1 MRLTSKLRPNIS
13 DLTLFPMLAQVYHA
27 SLLDKDMS
35 DIRLTGSGYVLC
47 NCTATHFYCGIMLVK
62 IFVIKPVIKCAKLR
76 VML

>member
-1 MRLTSKLRPNIS
+1 
-13 DLTLFPMLAQVYHA
+13 MLAQVYHA

-35 DIRLTGSGYVLC
+35 DIRLTGYVLR

-76 VML
+76 VMV